1 MHTVSRTS
9 NAPTNILPSSSTHPN
24 TDTTFSFITSSST
37 KPTMIA
43 SPPSTENT
51 PTLPLTTSIPITSAV
66 SASTL
71 STFSTRT
78 VKSSIPTTYTLGKTA
93 FTTPASPTTSTLSD
107 FSSMFSSSSFP
118 STSLSTL
125 KTSVSIPILGT
136 SPTSSSASPTEG
148 VTVGITSTNE
158 VTTSF
163 TNITPAST
171 STEAMSSSLSPPNAV
186 TVLTATTSSFLSSP
200 HISSTENTISSA
212 VTTFPTLSSFLTTR
226 TSSATSSLTSTLTE
240 TTPFSIITS
249 TTPCP
254 EFISITTVSS
264 SSTTPCTE
272 MNSNIPSSATIPL
285 STFCPTMEM
294 ATSPSSASPRT
305 LLPTHVDASTSMPY
319 PTSRPPNSILTMTTP
334 ITSNLLST
342 QRPTSKTWMSTNSA
356 TTPPIKETS
365 ETSVATT
372 LPPTTRT
379 SPTSTTTQMTTRS
392 RMTTTPGS
400 CDNGGTWDQG
410 QCLCLSGFSGERCDV
425 LDNKCQNGGKWD
437 GLKCLC
443 TNTFYG
449 PLCEFPVEEL
459 ELDTVDA
466 AVGMEVSVDQEFST
480 DLNDNTSQAYREFS
494 TAFQNQMKIVYQ
506 NVQEFR
512 SVEILA
518 LRNGS
523 IVVDYL
529 VLLELPFS
537 LQLESEYEKVKMA
550 LKEELQNASQEG
562 ASCGED
568 TLCFKPDSIK
578 VNNNSRT
585 DLTPEAICR
594 RAAAKDYEDF
604 YFPLVEGNR
613 LRCVTKCTSGVE
625 GAIDCHQGQCF
636 LEKSGPACRCFSSDT
651 HWFSGPRCEVAIHW
665 RALVGGLAG
674 AAALLLLLLLAL
686 GVFVARSRSRGGSRS
701 GSWTEDRKWAEI
713 WDENTRGTF
722 SNLGFEDDRIVKEE
736 NFQLALENVDTN
748 VNIQRPEVAF
758 TSA

>member
-1 MHTVSRTS
+1 
-9 NAPTNILPSSSTHPN
+9 
-24 TDTTFSFITSSST
+24 
-37 KPTMIA
+37 MIA
-43 SPPSTENT
+43 SPPRDFRNISGHH
-51 PTLPLTTSIPITSAV
+51 PASHHPYITYFDHYSDDY
-66 SASTL
+66 
-71 STFSTRT
+71 T
-78 VKSSIPTTYTLGKTA
+78 VKDDHHPRL
-93 FTTPASPTTSTLSD
+93 D
-107 FSSMFSSSSFP
+107 F
-118 STSLSTL
+118 L
-125 KTSVSIPILGT
+125 
-136 SPTSSSASPTEG
+136 
-148 VTVGITSTNE
+148 
-158 VTTSF
+158 
-163 TNITPAST
+163 
-171 STEAMSSSLSPPNAV
+171 
-186 TVLTATTSSFLSSP
+186 
-200 HISSTENTISSA
+200 
-212 VTTFPTLSSFLTTR
+212 
-226 TSSATSSLTSTLTE
+226 
-240 TTPFSIITS
+240 PF
-249 TTPCP
+249 C
-254 EFISITTVSS
+254 
-264 SSTTPCTE
+264 
-272 MNSNIPSSATIPL
+272 
-285 STFCPTMEM
+285 
-294 ATSPSSASPRT
+294 
-305 LLPTHVDASTSMPY
+305 
-319 PTSRPPNSILTMTTP
+319 
-334 ITSNLLST
+334 
-342 QRPTSKTWMSTNSA
+342 
-356 TTPPIKETS
+356 
-365 ETSVATT
+365 
-372 LPPTTRT
+372 
-379 SPTSTTTQMTTRS
+379 
-392 RMTTTPGS
+392 S

-410 QCLCLSGFSGERCDV
+410 QCLCPLGFSGERCNV

-494 TAFQNQMKIVYQ
+494 TAFQNQMKIVYR

-604 YFPLVEGNR
+604 YFPLVEANR

-636 LEKSGPACRCFSSDT
+636 LEKSGPACR
-651 HWFSGPRCEVAIHW
+651 
-665 RALVGGLAG
+665 
-674 AAALLLLLLLAL
+674 
-686 GVFVARSRSRGGSRS
+686 
-701 GSWTEDRKWAEI
+701 SWTEDRKWAEI

-748 VNIQRPEVAF
+748 VNVQIQRPEVAF